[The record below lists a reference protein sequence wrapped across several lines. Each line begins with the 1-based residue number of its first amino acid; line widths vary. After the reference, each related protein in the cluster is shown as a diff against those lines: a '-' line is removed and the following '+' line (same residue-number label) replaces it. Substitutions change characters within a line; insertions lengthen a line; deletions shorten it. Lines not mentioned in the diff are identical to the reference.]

1 MILFLLA
8 FAGFSSGVSLTERP
22 TVTDADLLT
31 KAYYS
36 LGLFVVGGL
45 DIGTPIDGPVLGR
58 MMLWLAYFGAPIFTA
73 SAVIEAIVRVIAP
86 QRWQLRRLKN
96 HFIIVGVGELTISYL
111 RVLRQHSPKVPV
123 VVVNDSLEVVR
134 RQELEQTFNATVVVG
149 DITHDF
155 LLRQLRLPRA
165 RKVVL
170 LAEDDFQ
177 AYEAANKILN
187 LFPHLEHKII
197 LHCRNLRFLR
207 AMEETRVA
215 KLCTNFNWYHLAAAA
230 MVADHL
236 IGHFRRT
243 EARDVVVLAGFGRFG
258 QTILEQ
264 LQEHAHGEIETV
276 AVIDLDADRRVLVA
290 DEQQR
295 MGGNYKRLVM
305 QGDISHPEVWRTL
318 QESVDLSANEPT
330 VILATGQAASNLR
343 TAMWVKHQ
351 YPNTLVFTR
360 TNDKSAL
367 ALEVGAE
374 HQINSF
380 SIKQLFED
388 NIPGAWLQ

>member
-1 MILFLLA
+1 M
-8 FAGFSSGVSLTERP
+8 
-22 TVTDADLLT
+22 
-31 KAYYS
+31 
-36 LGLFVVGGL
+36 
-45 DIGTPIDGPVLGR
+45 
-58 MMLWLAYFGAPIFTA
+58 
-73 SAVIEAIVRVIAP
+73 
-86 QRWQLRRLKN
+86 
-96 HFIIVGVGELTISYL
+96 
-111 RVLRQHSPKVPV
+111 
-123 VVVNDSLEVVR
+123 
-134 RQELEQTFNATVVVG
+134 
-149 DITHDF
+149 
-155 LLRQLRLPRA
+155 A
-165 RKVVL
+165 RS
-170 LAEDDFQ
+170 
-177 AYEAANKILN
+177 
-187 LFPHLEHKII
+187 
-197 LHCRNLRFLR
+197 
-207 AMEETRVA
+207 
-215 KLCTNFNWYHLAAAA
+215 
-230 MVADHL
+230 
-236 IGHFRRT
+236 
-243 EARDVVVLAGFGRFG
+243 
-258 QTILEQ
+258 
-264 LQEHAHGEIETV
+264 TV

>member
-45 DIGTPIDGPVLGR
+45 DNGTPIDGPVLGR

>member
-45 DIGTPIDGPVLGR
+45 DNGTPIDGPVLGR

-243 EARDVVVLAGFGRFG
+243 EVRDVVVLAGFGRFG

-343 TAMWVKHQ
+343 TALWVKHQ